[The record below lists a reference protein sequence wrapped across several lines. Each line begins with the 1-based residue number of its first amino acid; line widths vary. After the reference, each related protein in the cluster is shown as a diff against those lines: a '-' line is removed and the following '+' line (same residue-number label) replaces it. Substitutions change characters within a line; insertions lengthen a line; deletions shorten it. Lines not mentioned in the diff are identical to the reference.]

1 MLNGE
6 ELHNAGRKV
15 GVVGLGYVGLPVAV
29 AFARAG
35 ALTIAFDID
44 QRRVNELKRY
54 FDRTRET
61 TEAELRAVDIRV
73 SSDEA
78 DLRDADFFIVG
89 VPTPIDAANRPD
101 MSMVL
106 AASRT
111 VAKALKKREISSF
124 MSRQFIPVPLRK
136 SAFRRWSV
144 FRGSKTE

>member
-6 ELHNAGRKV
+6 ELHSAGRKV

-44 QRRVNELKRY
+44 RRRVDELKRY

-73 SSDEA
+73 SSDAA
-78 DLRDADFFIVG
+78 DLHDADFFIVG

-106 AASRT
+106 AASR
-111 VAKALKKREISSF
+111 LSPRRSKREISSF

-144 FRGSKTE
+144 